1 MSLGFG
7 WWPGHLLPI
16 TCPELPGRDKMVSEQ
31 RLSGVMTA
39 AAPSTPR
46 KSLFLIIYYLM
57 HSHVIMDITILAD
70 RMLHQ
75 IVHDSLG
82 SQLAHSFGFGT
93 NPF

>member
-1 MSLGFG
+1 MHLGFG

-16 TCPELPGRDKMVSEQ
+16 TCPEIPGCDSVVSEH

-57 HSHVIMDITILAD
+57 HSNVIMDITNMTVRIGWP
-70 RMLHQ
+70 
-75 IVHDSLG
+75 VSDS
-82 SQLAHSFGFGT
+82 T
-93 NPF
+93 